1 MFEPVK
7 IAPSI
12 LSADFMHLGR
22 DIELIEKAGA
32 GYVHV
37 DVMDGHFVPNLT
49 MGVPVVKQLKKITDM
64 PLDVHLMISNPLEQL
79 PWFLEAGADIV
90 TVHAEAAAGYQLER
104 AVEMIHAAGAKA
116 AASVKPH
123 TPVEVLAPVMAQLD
137 MVLIMSVEPGFS
149 GQSYI
154 EGSERKVARTVE
166 LARAVGAAPLI
177 EVDGGIGVKTAP
189 LVAAAPMCSCAA
201 RPCAAPMIPRQPS
214 PRSRRPPRRL
224 VRLRW
229 HPRRRRRPMV
239 AKVPENYVYLDY
251 AATAPLCEEAA
262 QAMAPYM
269 VPGRANIAFG
279 GNANSL
285 HVPGRAAF
293 SALED
298 ARRAIARALGATRPD
313 EVVLTSGATEADNAA
328 IIGLAQ
334 AAAHARRLGGAGSA
348 QPHVVV
354 SAIEHDAVLAPAKR
368 LEQMGFSVTRVQ
380 PDRNGFITAAALEQ
394 VMRPETVLVSVMAAN
409 SEVGSVQPVAELA
422 RTAHAAGALFH
433 TDATQALGKVPV
445 NVVDWGCDAAS
456 FSAHKVG
463 GPKGVGALYVKNRTP
478 FDAFMLGGGQEAGR
492 RSGTQNV
499 CGAAGFAAAIQVAQE
514 KQADEQAR
522 LGALRDKLY
531 AALAEKP
538 GVRPTVQVAPGSQDY
553 LPNIVHVL
561 VDALESETLILRF
574 DMRGF
579 GVSGGSACSSH
590 SLEPSHVLRAI
601 GIDADAAHGAL
612 RISMGRYT
620 TAEDVQ
626 GFLDVIDSVLNWE

>member
-1 MFEPVK
+1 MHPLTKLIHDDMIPALGVTEPGA
-7 IAPSI
+7 IAFAAARARSLTKVPIQSVAVAMNSGLYKNAFTCGI
-12 LSADFMHLGR
+12 PNSHAVGNVFSAALGVVAGNW
-22 DIELIEKAGA
+22 EKG
-32 GYVHV
+32 
-37 DVMDGHFVPNLT
+37 
-49 MGVPVVKQLKKITDM
+49 
-64 PLDVHLMISNPLEQL
+64 
-79 PWFLEAGADIV
+79 LEALADV
-90 TVHAEAAAGYQLER
+90 
-104 AVEMIHAAGAKA
+104 
-116 AASVKPH
+116 
-123 TPVEVLAPVMAQLD
+123 
-137 MVLIMSVEPGFS
+137 
-149 GQSYI
+149 
-154 EGSERKVARTVE
+154 
-166 LARAVGAAPLI
+166 
-177 EVDGGIGVKTAP
+177 
-189 LVAAAPMCSCAA
+189 
-201 RPCAAPMIPRQPS
+201 
-214 PRSRRPPRRL
+214 
-224 VRLRW
+224 
-229 HPRRRRRPMV
+229 
-239 AKVPENYVYLDY
+239 
-251 AATAPLCEEAA
+251 
-262 QAMAPYM
+262 
-269 VPGRANIAFG
+269 
-279 GNANSL
+279 
-285 HVPGRAAF
+285 
-293 SALED
+293 
-298 ARRAIARALGATRPD
+298 
-313 EVVLTSGATEADNAA
+313 TEADNAA

-368 LEQMGFSVTRVQ
+368 LEQMGFSVARVQ

-463 GPKGVGALYVKNRTP
+463 GPKGAGALYVKNRTP
-478 FDAFMLGGGQEAGR
+478 FDACMLGGGQEAGR

>member
-1 MFEPVK
+1 M
-7 IAPSI
+7 
-12 LSADFMHLGR
+12 
-22 DIELIEKAGA
+22 
-32 GYVHV
+32 
-37 DVMDGHFVPNLT
+37 
-49 MGVPVVKQLKKITDM
+49 
-64 PLDVHLMISNPLEQL
+64 
-79 PWFLEAGADIV
+79 
-90 TVHAEAAAGYQLER
+90 
-104 AVEMIHAAGAKA
+104 
-116 AASVKPH
+116 
-123 TPVEVLAPVMAQLD
+123 
-137 MVLIMSVEPGFS
+137 
-149 GQSYI
+149 
-154 EGSERKVARTVE
+154 
-166 LARAVGAAPLI
+166 
-177 EVDGGIGVKTAP
+177 
-189 LVAAAPMCSCAA
+189 
-201 RPCAAPMIPRQPS
+201 
-214 PRSRRPPRRL
+214 
-224 VRLRW
+224 
-229 HPRRRRRPMV
+229 
-239 AKVPENYVYLDY
+239 
-251 AATAPLCEEAA
+251 
-262 QAMAPYM
+262 
-269 VPGRANIAFG
+269 
-279 GNANSL
+279 
-285 HVPGRAAF
+285 
-293 SALED
+293 
-298 ARRAIARALGATRPD
+298 
-313 EVVLTSGATEADNAA
+313 
-328 IIGLAQ
+328 
-334 AAAHARRLGGAGSA
+334 
-348 QPHVVV
+348 VV

-445 NVVDWGCDAAS
+445 NVVDWSCDAAS

-463 GPKGVGALYVKNRTP
+463 GPKGVGALYVKSRTP
-478 FDAFMLGGGQEAGR
+478 FDAYMLGGGQEAGR

-514 KQADEQAR
+514 KQVDEQAR

-538 GVRPTVQVAPGSQDY
+538 GVRPTVQVASGSQDY

-626 GFLDVIDSVLNWE
+626 AFLGAIDSVLNWE